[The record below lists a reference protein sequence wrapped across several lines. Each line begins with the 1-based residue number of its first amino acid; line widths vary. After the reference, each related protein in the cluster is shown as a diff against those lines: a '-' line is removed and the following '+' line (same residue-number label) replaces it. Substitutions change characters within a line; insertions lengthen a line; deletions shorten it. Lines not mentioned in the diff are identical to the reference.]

1 MHDPTGGKVAGRTYP
16 PRRTPIERER
26 VEAFARALGADP
38 AGGVPPTY
46 AAVYALEATAPQL
59 FGDPEAAIDFSH
71 LLHVEQEFEW
81 TRHPRVGETVTAV
94 ARVAADLTRRG
105 VRLVTLETTCT
116 VDEEPLC
123 VARARFAI
131 AAEAAAAGGGS
142 RG

>member
-1 MHDPTGGKVAGRTYP
+1 M
-16 PRRTPIERER
+16 
-26 VEAFARALGADP
+26 EAFARALGEDP
-38 AGGVPPTY
+38 AAGVPPTY

-59 FGDPEAAIDFSH
+59 FEDPEAAIDFSR

-81 TRHPRVGETVTAV
+81 TRYPRVGETVTAV
-94 ARVAADLTRRG
+94 AHIAGDLTRRG

-116 VDEEPLC
+116 VGEEPLC

-131 AAEAAAAGGGS
+131 TEDPAGGPKEA

>member
-1 MHDPTGGKVAGRTYP
+1 MPEIAGRTYP
-16 PRRTPIERER
+16 PCQTPIERER
-26 VEAFARALGADP
+26 VEAFATALGADP
-38 AGGVPPTY
+38 ADGVPPTF

-59 FGDPEAAIDFSH
+59 FGDPEAAIDLSH

-94 ARVAADLTRRG
+94 ARVAADTTRRG
-105 VRLVTLETTCT
+105 VRLVTLETSCS
-116 VDEEPLC
+116 VEGEPLC

-131 AAEAAAAGGGS
+131 TEEAGAGATGS

>member
-1 MHDPTGGKVAGRTYP
+1 M
-16 PRRTPIERER
+16 
-26 VEAFARALGADP
+26 EAFARALGANP

-59 FGDPEAAIDFSH
+59 FGDPEAAVDFSH

-81 TRHPRVGETVTAV
+81 TRQPEVGETVTAV

-105 VRLVTLETTCT
+105 VRLLTLETACT
-116 VDEEPLC
+116 VDEEPIC

-131 AAEAAAAGGGS
+131 AGEAQAGAEEA